1 VYLSAS
7 FSSLPAVFFIMRC
20 LIIVMLLTSG
30 VLMVDFLY
38 VLNALVSFMDSLDST
53 LDKDGKPVCG
63 RLNDDMRPIAEN
75 TGEQRTATDTGHI
88 PTNNR
93 ADDDEEDDDDNSDQV
108 DGYDELDG
116 TVPAGSTHDIIGS
129 VTQMEDDGSDN
140 KISFTTMTG
149 AIGKTASG

>member
-1 VYLSAS
+1 MVG
-7 FSSLPAVFFIMRC
+7 C
-20 LIIVMLLTSG
+20 L
-30 VLMVDFLY
+30 Y
-38 VLNALVSFMDSLDST
+38 ALVSFMDSLDST
-53 LDKDGKPVCG
+53 LDKDPKPVCG

-75 TGEQRTATDTGHI
+75 TGEQRTATDIGHD

-93 ADDDEEDDDDNSDQV
+93 ADDDEEDDDDNS
-108 DGYDELDG
+108 GYDELDG
-116 TVPAGSTHDIIGS
+116 TVPAGSTRDIIGS